1 MPQRNYLITLE
12 FHWIKFKLNPI
23 AINSW
28 DCPNYFFALE
38 CTALNIIIW
47 SNEAIN
53 WGLGIMGLTAIFD
66 DVELAYTQI
75 SNDCSAHWKD

>member
-1 MPQRNYLITLE
+1 MYCIKYYYL
-12 FHWIKFKLNPI
+12 
-23 AINSW
+23 
-28 DCPNYFFALE
+28 
-38 CTALNIIIW
+38 
-47 SNEAIN
+47 SNEAIS